1 VSKKKNSGLPLLLAL
16 LWLGSGVADATTF
29 LRLQSTFLGDGWF
42 QYQMSVMNDPFFTEA
57 DITWAGINFTNE
69 IDQSGDST
77 NWSYAGRNEPDSGWS
92 FTHGIPARPY
102 TETFL
107 IRSSETSY
115 RLGGGTNA
123 DGAVFLMSLYLAGIY
138 PGMASGVVSQ
148 NIVGYANTPCLI
160 PCRPEDADGS
170 PTNFVYDL
178 KLLPDIRINRLVP
191 GAGGIDG
198 VDFTWG
204 YESTLLLQGTTDFI
218 QWTNIA
224 YIWSSPPE
232 TVWSTNQSLGDYGQF
247 FRVELVA
254 DGYATNLPPLNNAV
268 SAPQAIAKAGAS
280 IMRLP
285 GCRIVGGQVVLDLAT
300 QPGQQVQ
307 VEAVNA
313 NGMVLQKQ
321 QLLSKGS
328 SATVDFDTSSLPS
341 PVFFQAVLVP

>member
-1 VSKKKNSGLPLLLAL
+1 MSKGIIFGAPLLWAL
-16 LWLGSGVADATTF
+16 LWLGSGTAEATTF

-69 IDQSGDST
+69 IDQIEDST
-77 NWSYAGRNEPDSGWS
+77 NWIYAGRNEPYSSWL
-92 FTHGIPARPY
+92 FTNGIPARPY

-115 RLGGGTNA
+115 RLAGGTNGQ
-123 DGAVFLMSLYLAGIY
+123 GALILMSLYPAGIY
-138 PGMASGVVSQ
+138 PGMASGVFSQ

-178 KLLPDIRINRLVP
+178 KLLPDIEINHLVQGP
-191 GAGGIDG
+191 SGFDG

-204 YESTLLLQGTTDFI
+204 FKSTFLLQGTMDYNR
-218 QWTNIA
+218 WTNIA
-224 YIWSSPPE
+224 YLWSSPPE

-247 FRVELVA
+247 FRMELVS
-254 DGYATNLPPLNNAV
+254 DGYATNLPPLSRAGSV
-268 SAPQAIAKAGAS
+268 TKVAAKAGAATTRVS
-280 IMRLP
+280 
-285 GCRIVGGQVVLDLAT
+285 GCKLAGGQIVLNFAT
-300 QPGQQVQ
+300 QPGQHVQ
-307 VEAVNA
+307 LDAMNA
-313 NGMVLQKQ
+313 NGTVLQKQ
-321 QLLSKGS
+321 QVLSTGQ
-328 SATVDFDTSSLPS
+328 SATVCFDAASLPS